1 MISRWV
7 ASVFA
12 ALIMSF
18 SLGYACPAAAG
29 VDIKVNLAA
38 QTLTATT
45 PDGTVRRWAISSG
58 RNGYKTP
65 RGQYRPQ
72 VMKPYHWSRKYGGH
86 MPHAIFFKGGF
97 AIHGTTAVSR
107 LGAPDSHGCVRLHP
121 AAARELYALVKQNGA
136 RTTRISINGIAPDT
150 GKTMVASRK
159 VKQQALSRAPRDRD
173 GFAVPAFGPQQFV
186 PSNQLWQRLR

>member
-1 MISRWV
+1 MISRWI
-7 ASVFA
+7 ASFFAACMVVFA
-12 ALIMSF
+12 
-18 SLGYACPAAAG
+18 LGFGTPAEAG

-65 RGQYRPQ
+65 RGVYRPQ

-136 RTTRISINGIAPDT
+136 GSTRIAINGIAPDT
-150 GKTMVASRK
+150 GKTMVAARK
-159 VKQQALSRAPRDRD
+159 IKQQAVARATRDRD
-173 GFAVPAFGPQQFV
+173 GYAVPAYAPQQLV
-186 PSNQLWQRLR
+186 PSSQLWQRLR